1 MPINIPLRSDLPHF
15 DLQAVLSGVVF
26 TLEFKWNTRERAW
39 YLNVQSETG
48 DDVINGVK
56 LIVDFPLGRRTPS
69 RARPAGVLIAV
80 DTSDAGQNPGWDDVA
95 QKGDL
100 GNRVQLLYY
109 EPAEARLEPAPEA

>member
-69 RARPAGVLIAV
+69 RAPPAGELRAV
-80 DTSDAGQNPGWDDVA
+80 HTSDAGQNPGWDDGA

-109 EPAEARLEPAPEA
+109 EPAEARLEPAADG

>member
-1 MPINIPLRSDLPHF
+1 MPMNIPLRSDLPHF

-48 DDVINGVK
+48 EDVVSGIK
-56 LIVDFPLGRRTPS
+56 LIVDFPLGRRTPN

-109 EPAEARLEPAPEA
+109 EPAEARLESAPDA